1 MNLCRACGEDFS
13 SIGAFDKHRVGGHA
27 YTWSLNHPDG
37 RRCLIGD
44 ELLEAEMELDPRGRW
59 RIALT
64 DSERS
69 RIAGL
74 RGPVSKRVRAGH
86 DASA

>member
-1 MNLCRACGEDFS
+1 MNLCRSCNTDFAS
-13 SIGAFDKHRVGGHA
+13 VAAFDKHRVGVYA
-27 YTWSLNHPDG
+27 YPWSPERDDG

-44 ELLEAEMELDPRGRW
+44 ELLDAGMELDPRGRW

-74 RGPVSKRVRAGH
+74 RGPGSKRVRAGRV
-86 DASA
+86 ASG